1 MDKDFEQIIEELK
14 KAITGG
20 TGDRRNLERKAKELS
35 INKEY
40 HKGLEKFAREKK
52 IRQIIKKTWY
62 NRRKSRRF
70 TGSNKRQP

>member
-52 IRQIIKKTWY
+52 LDK
-62 NRRKSRRF
+62 F
-70 TGSNKRQP
+70 

>member
-14 KAITGG
+14 KAVTGG
-20 TGDRRNLERKAKELS
+20 AGDRSALERKAKELS

-52 IRQIIKKTWY
+52 LDKLSKKLGT
-62 NRRKSRRF
+62 
-70 TGSNKRQP
+70 T

>member
-35 INKEY
+35 ITEKY
-40 HKGLEKFAREKK
+40 HKGLDKFTREKK
-52 IRQIIKKTWY
+52 LQKFVI
-62 NRRKSRRF
+62 N
-70 TGSNKRQP
+70 

>member
-52 IRQIIKKTWY
+52 
-62 NRRKSRRF
+62 
-70 TGSNKRQP
+70 